1 MIVDELQDFT
11 EVGYEA
17 MLREAS
23 RRFRF
28 ADFSELTGNQWECIW
43 RHDVDMSP
51 HRAVRLAE
59 IEKNA
64 GVRAHYFIM
73 FGSRFYN
80 PFEPGVT
87 QILKRLVG
95 MGHGIGLHFDPSAIP
110 FPNDSGC
117 VQEALLK
124 QADML
129 SFTLEASV
137 GSFSLHN
144 PTAAQAVGLAKEK
157 YGHLLNVSAPALV
170 NSFSYCSDSNGI
182 WRHRRLIDVIRD
194 SSVRRLYALTHP
206 EWWVPSAMRPRERI
220 QRCIDG
226 RAACASRE
234 YDEDLVRFGRPNR

>member
-1 MIVDELQDFT
+1 MIVEKPLDFT
-11 EVGYEA
+11 EAGYEA
-17 MLREAS
+17 LLCEAS
-23 RRFRF
+23 RHFRF
-28 ADFSELTGNQWECIW
+28 MDFSELAGNEGECIW

-59 IEKNA
+59 IEKNV

-73 FGSRFYN
+73 LGSRFYN
-80 PFEPGVT
+80 PFEPGIT
-87 QILKRLVG
+87 QILKRLAR
-95 MGHGIGLHFDPSAIP
+95 MGHGIGLHFDPSTIP

-117 VQEALLK
+117 IQEALLK
-124 QADML
+124 QIDML
-129 SFTLEASV
+129 SFVLEAFV

-144 PTAAQAVGLAKEK
+144 PTAAQVVGLAMEK
-157 YGHLLNVSAPALV
+157 YENLLNVSAPSLV

-182 WRHRRLIDVIRD
+182 WRHRRLIDVVRD

-226 RAACASRE
+226 RAACTGRE
-234 YDEDLVRFGRPNR
+234 YDEDLVRFERPNR

>member
-1 MIVDELQDFT
+1 LIVDVLLDFT
-11 EVGYEA
+11 EAGYEA
-17 MLREAS
+17 LLREAS

-28 ADFSELTGNQWECIW
+28 ADFSDLTGNEGECIW

-87 QILKRLVG
+87 HVLKRLAG

-117 VQEALLK
+117 VQEALRK

-129 SFTLEASV
+129 SFVLEASV
-137 GSFSLHN
+137 DSFSLHN
-144 PTAAQAVGLAKEK
+144 PMAAQAVGLTTEK
-157 YGHLLNVSAPALV
+157 YGNLLNVSAPTLV

-182 WRHRRLIDVIRD
+182 WRHCRLIDVVRD
-194 SSVRRLYALTHP
+194 SSVCRLYALTHP

-226 RAACASRE
+226 RAACAGRE